1 MSLLQDL
8 RFAIRLLVKGRW
20 FTLVAAAALA
30 LGIAANSAV
39 FTLVNAVLL
48 RGVPF
53 KDPEQIVALGTRDTR
68 NRNLGVSFLDFQ
80 DWRVAAR
87 SFSDMSLFGQPPL
100 NVSEEAR
107 RSATPGRSCPPAR
120 SGCWACPPSSA
131 VRSQMPRTSRVLRP
145 A

>member
-30 LGIAANSAV
+30 PGIAANSAV

-53 KDPEQIVALGTRDTR
+53 KNPEQIVALGTRDTR
-68 NRNLGVSFLDFQ
+68 NRNLES
-80 DWRVAAR
+80 R
-87 SFSDMSLFGQPPL
+87 SLISRIGGLRREASLICRCLG
-100 NVSEEAR
+100 N
-107 RSATPGRSCPPAR
+107 
-120 SGCWACPPSSA
+120 
-131 VRSQMPRTSRVLRP
+131 LR
-145 A
+145 

>member
-30 LGIAANSAV
+30 LGIAANSTV

-80 DWRVAAR
+80 DWRVAAK
-87 SFSDMSLFGQPPL
+87 LL
-100 NVSEEAR
+100 
-107 RSATPGRSCPPAR
+107 
-120 SGCWACPPSSA
+120 
-131 VRSQMPRTSRVLRP
+131 
-145 A
+145 

>member
-30 LGIAANSAV
+30 PDIAANSAV

-53 KDPEQIVALGTRDTR
+53 KNPEQIVALGTRDTR

-100 NVSEEAR
+100 NVSEE
-107 RSATPGRSCPPAR
+107 GRHHVCQHVPVVGRAPP
-120 SGCWACPPSSA
+120 
-131 VRSQMPRTSRVLRP
+131 PRPHVH
-145 A
+145 

>member
-8 RFAIRLLVKGRW
+8 RFAIRLLVKSRW

-53 KDPEQIVALGTRDTR
+53 KNPEQIVALGTRDTR

-100 NVSEEAR
+100 NVSEEGRPPERSSACSSRGQTTVRAPHILRFSR
-107 RSATPGRSCPPAR
+107 RS
-120 SGCWACPPSSA
+120 SA
-131 VRSQMPRTSRVLRP
+131 GISICG
-145 A
+145 

>member
-53 KDPEQIVALGTRDTR
+53 KNQNRSSRSALGTLGIAIWVSRSWISR
-68 NRNLGVSFLDFQ
+68 IGGLRREASLICRCLGNL
-80 DWRVAAR
+80 R
-87 SFSDMSLFGQPPL
+87 
-100 NVSEEAR
+100 
-107 RSATPGRSCPPAR
+107 
-120 SGCWACPPSSA
+120 
-131 VRSQMPRTSRVLRP
+131 
-145 A
+145 

>member
-53 KDPEQIVALGTRDTR
+53 KDPERDR
-68 NRNLGVSFLDFQ
+68 R
-80 DWRVAAR
+80 AR
-87 SFSDMSLFGQPPL
+87 YIG
-100 NVSEEAR
+100 
-107 RSATPGRSCPPAR
+107 TPGIAIWVSRS
-120 SGCWACPPSSA
+120 WI
-131 VRSQMPRTSRVLRP
+131 SRIGGWRRELL
-145 A
+145 